1 MCVCRHARARS
12 LEVRKEF
19 SVFES
24 HASVWQTAGLPF
36 QGNYRRGVQA
46 ITDICLVGKEEQGE

>member
-24 HASVWQTAGLPF
+24 HPSVWQTVGLPF
-36 QGNYRRGVQA
+36 QSNCRRGVQGIA
-46 ITDICLVGKEEQGE
+46 DICLIGKEEQGE